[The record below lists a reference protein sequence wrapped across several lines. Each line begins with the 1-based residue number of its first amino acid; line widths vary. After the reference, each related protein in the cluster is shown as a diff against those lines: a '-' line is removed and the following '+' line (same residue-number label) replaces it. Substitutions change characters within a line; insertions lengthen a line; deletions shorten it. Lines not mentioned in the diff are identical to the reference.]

1 MDYNKL
7 ADLIFADIT
16 DTVDDLEKRF
26 PERNLPEGA
35 RVTRFAPSPTG
46 YMHIGGLYAAMISR
60 KLAKQSGGVFYLRI
74 EDTDRKRELEDGV
87 NEIINSLK
95 KFDLG
100 FDEGP
105 FEGGETIYGPYKQ
118 SERKEIYQTCV
129 KKLMQ
134 EGYAY
139 PDFTTAEELDEI
151 RAKQEAAK
159 VDIGYY
165 GEYAVGRNLTY
176 EQIEE
181 KLAAGEPYVV
191 RLKSPGEA
199 GKTVIYSDPI
209 RGKIEMPENI
219 MDVVLLKSDGIP
231 TYHFAHAVDDHFMRT
246 NLVIRGDEWLA
257 SYPLHKQLFD
267 LCGFA
272 LPKYAHIAP
281 IMKLEVTVDEEG
293 EHQRKRKLSKR
304 KDPEA
309 AVGFYAEQGFPSVS
323 VLEYLMTIAN
333 SNYEEWHA
341 AHADKTIDDFT
352 LSLKKMPVSGA
363 LFDMVKLNDVS
374 KEMISKLTA
383 EECYDLIMEW
393 AKEHDENIY
402 TFGTQD
408 KDGFMK
414 TINLWKMSG
423 KKVRKDVGKW
433 SDLRAMFGYL
443 YTPEDE
449 LDLQYEIDEKY
460 TPEMITEVIEEYK
473 KDLFLEPDAENLD
486 GLNFLTNQ
494 NMSVVNRKAFEGTVL
509 AHTEGGV
516 PNIIIELDDTAEENF
531 GYLVYFFEKACAISG
546 YVLGVNPFNQPG
558 VESYKANMFALLG
571 KPGYEG
577 QKAAL
582 KAKLG

>member
-7 ADLIFADIT
+7 AELIFPDIT
-16 DTVDDLEKRF
+16 GTVDDLEARF
-26 PERNLPEGA
+26 PKRDLPEGA
-35 RVTRFAPSPTG
+35 KVTRFAPSPTG

-74 EDTDRKRELEDGV
+74 EDTDRKRELENGV
-87 NEIINSLK
+87 EEIINSLN

-105 FEGGETIYGPYKQ
+105 FEESPVTYAPYKQ
-118 SERKEIYQTCV
+118 SERKEIYQICV

-139 PDFTTAEELDEI
+139 PDFTTAEELDAI

-199 GKTVIYSDPI
+199 GKTVVYSDPI
-209 RGKIEMPENI
+209 RGKIEMPENM

-246 NLVIRGDEWLA
+246 NMVIRGDEWLA
-257 SYPLHKQLFD
+257 SYPLHKQLFE
-267 LCGFA
+267 LCGFE
-272 LPKYAHIAP
+272 LPEYAHISP
-281 IMKLEVTVDEEG
+281 IMKMEISVDEDG
-293 EHQRKRKLSKR
+293 NEHQHKRKLSKR

-309 AVGFYAEQGFPSVS
+309 AVGFYQEQGYPSES

-341 AHADKTIDDFT
+341 ANPDKTIDDFT
-352 LSLKKMPVSGA
+352 LSLAKMPASGA

-374 KEMISKLTA
+374 KEMISTFS
-383 EECYDLIMEW
+383 EEKCYEKIMAW
-393 AKEHDENIY
+393 AKEFDEKLY
-402 TFGTQD
+402 EFGTND
-408 KDGFMK
+408 KESFLK
-414 TINLWKMSG
+414 TISLWKMSG
-423 KKVRKDVGKW
+423 NKVRKDVGKW
-433 SDLRAMFGYL
+433 SDLAEMFGYL
-443 YTPEDE
+443 YVPENE
-449 LDLQYEIDEKY
+449 LKLSYEVDEKY
-460 TPEMITEVIEEYK
+460 NADQMAEIINEYK
-473 KDLFLEPDAENLD
+473 KDLFLDAENW
-486 GLNFLTNQ
+486 F
-494 NMSVVNRKAFEGTVL
+494 
-509 AHTEGGV
+509 
-516 PNIIIELDDTAEENF
+516 AEMKVM
-531 GYLVYFFEKACAISG
+531 GD
-546 YVLGVNPFNQPG
+546 
-558 VESYKANMFALLG
+558 
-571 KPGYEG
+571 
-577 QKAAL
+577 
-582 KAKLG
+582 KLGYCPNVKEYKKNPDAYKGSITDVCTIVRVAVTGKKNSPDLATIMNVIGKDRTIGRLDKFLAAIGK

>member
-26 PERNLPEGA
+26 PERDLTEGA

-139 PDFTTAEELDEI
+139 PDFTTAEELDDI

-281 IMKLEVTVDEEG
+281 IMKLEVTVDDEG

-460 TPEMITEVIEEYK
+460 TPKMITEVIEEYK
-473 KDLFLEPDAENLD
+473 KDLFLDSEDWFSSMKVMGEKIGYCPNVKEYKQNPDGYKGSITDVCTIVRVAITGKQNSPDLFTIMNVIGKDKTVGRLD
-486 GLNFLTNQ
+486 KFLAW
-494 NMSVVNRKAFEGTVL
+494 VNR
-509 AHTEGGV
+509 
-516 PNIIIELDDTAEENF
+516 
-531 GYLVYFFEKACAISG
+531 
-546 YVLGVNPFNQPG
+546 
-558 VESYKANMFALLG
+558 
-571 KPGYEG
+571 
-577 QKAAL
+577 
-582 KAKLG
+582 